1 MGNTKHRK
9 DHKKKVLAR
18 KNRIKQEQNRMDKM
32 KREFITNLIK
42 REQEKG
48 MFNEN
53 PTIQPVGPTTDSQM
67 IEGPSI

>member
-18 KNRIKQEQNRMDKM
+18 KNRMKQEQNRMDKM
-32 KREFITNLIK
+32 KREFISNLIK

-53 PTIQPVGPTTDSQM
+53 PTIQPVGPGNDLPV
-67 IEGPSI
+67 IGPSI